1 MQNLE
6 SVAQKM
12 AEFIWTFPCFF
23 PKYLIEK
30 PFNEFFFI
38 SVPVI
43 PPSCSGGSARDCSVS
58 NRKPFNEFFLFQYL
72 LCLLV
77 GLVVQLGMV
86 LYLIHKPFNE
96 FFLFQYLLCLL
107 VGLVV
112 QLGMVLYLIDKPFNE
127 VFLFQYLLCLLFSL
141 VVQLGIVTVAP
152 LVPGQLKKLVS
163 SAATNSL
170 DKFYNDRQ
178 APNLP
183 TLGWNFLM
191 AEVTFT
197 TVYLLLLPFDDRA
210 KGPSN

>member
-58 NRKPFNEFFLFQYL
+58 NR
-72 LCLLV
+72 
-77 GLVVQLGMV
+77 
-86 LYLIHKPFNE
+86 KPFNE